1 MQIEGIRSVVPPVVT
16 AVAPSSAAAAEV
28 TTPPQSVRAAQ
39 LPFISPV
46 VQYDSDAAVA
56 ILQFR
61 DGGSGDVEAQYP
73 SKQVVREY
81 QLRGREGLALDTPD
95 DRSGGDRGAGGRLLA
110 LARDSISTVSA
121 NGSSGF
127 GVSPG
132 QSPTVAASP
141 TVAIAGGGSVVSSVN
156 FVA

>member
-1 MQIEGIRSVVPPVVT
+1 M
-16 AVAPSSAAAAEV
+16 
-28 TTPPQSVRAAQ
+28 
-39 LPFISPV
+39 PFISPV

-121 NGSSGF
+121 NGTSGF